1 MSRAAID
8 PEDVRAPATK
18 GQVVAW
24 ASWDWGSAAFNAVL
38 TTFVFSVY
46 LTTSVGADLPG
57 DTSATTW
64 LSWAIGI
71 AGFFVAVLA
80 PVMGQRSDAAGHRR
94 RSLAIW
100 TTLVVLASFGLFF
113 VQNNYH
119 YLWFG
124 LVLLA
129 FGTVCF
135 ELASVPYYAMLRQVS
150 TPSNIGRIS
159 GLGWGAGY
167 LGGIFLLLFCYTGFI
182 VGDGPTRGFFGVS
195 TENGFNIRIIAL
207 LAAVWFAVF
216 ALPVFFKVPEIHGAP
231 EATRRKNFFASYKD
245 LWLNLKDLY
254 QSDRDVLRFLIAS
267 AFFRDGLAAI
277 FTFGAVLA
285 STVYGIP
292 AGDVLIFGVAANIV
306 SAIGAFTAGRFDDK
320 FGPKPVIVLCL
331 TGLIITA
338 IILLFVS
345 GPTMFWIFGL
355 ILTLFVGPA
364 QASARSYVAR
374 IAPLGREGQIFGLY
388 QTTGRAVSFIAPTL
402 FGLFITIFHADRA
415 GIVGII
421 LVLVVGL
428 GLLLRVRPARD
439 KALADHEVDAQSP

>member
-8 PEDVRAPATK
+8 PQEVRASATT

-57 DTSATTW
+57 GTSATTW
-64 LSWAIGI
+64 LSWAIGL

-80 PVMGQRSDAAGHRR
+80 PVLGQRSDAAGHRR
-94 RSLAIW
+94 RSLAIG
-100 TTLVVLASFGLFF
+100 TALVVLASVGLFF

-119 YLWFG
+119 YLWLG

-150 TPSNIGRIS
+150 TPANVGRIS
-159 GLGWGAGY
+159 GIGWGAGY

-182 VGDGPTRGFFGVS
+182 VGEGSTRGFFGVS

-207 LAAVWFAVF
+207 LAAVWFAIF
-216 ALPVFFKVPEIHGAP
+216 ALPVFFKVPEVHGAP
-231 EATRRKNFFASYKD
+231 VAAQRKNFFASYKD

-254 QSDRDVLRFLIAS
+254 QTDRDVLKFLIAS

-292 AGDVLIFGVAANIV
+292 AGNVLIFGVAANVV

-331 TGLIITA
+331 IGLIITA

-355 ILTLFVGPA
+355 VLTLFVGPA
-364 QASARSYVAR
+364 QASSRSYVAR
-374 IAPLGREGQIFGLY
+374 IAPVGREGQIFGLY
-388 QTTGRAVSFIAPTL
+388 QTTGRAVSFIAPVL

-421 LVLVVGL
+421 LVLLVGL

-439 KALADHEVDAQSP
+439 KALADQKV